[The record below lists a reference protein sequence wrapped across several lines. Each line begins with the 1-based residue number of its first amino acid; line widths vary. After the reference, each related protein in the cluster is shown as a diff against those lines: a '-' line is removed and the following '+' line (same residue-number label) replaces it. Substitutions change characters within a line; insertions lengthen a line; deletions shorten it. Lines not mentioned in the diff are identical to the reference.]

1 MNKAMITG
9 RITKD
14 LELRNTKSGTTV
26 CEFTLATNRPVVRD
40 GEKQVDFIN
49 CIVWNKQAENL
60 CKYQS
65 KGSLVGVIGEL
76 RTDTYEVND
85 EKRYK
90 TYVLVNNLEFLE
102 SKQSNVKT
110 NEKEEENNNK
120 TQNNVDNPFEQFA
133 ERVEVQENFEYE
145 DSDLPF

>member
-1 MNKAMITG
+1 MNKVMIIG

-14 LELRNTKSGTTV
+14 LELRNTKGGTPV
-26 CEFTLATNRPVVRD
+26 CEFTLATNRPITRD
-40 GEKQVDFIN
+40 GEKKSDFIN

-76 RTDTYEVND
+76 RTDIYEVND

-90 TYVLVNNLEFLE
+90 TYVLVNELEFLG

-110 NEKEEENNNK
+110 DENNEENNNK
-120 TQNNVDNPFEQFA
+120 TQNNLENPFEQFA
-133 ERVEVQENFEYE
+133 ERVEVQESFEYE